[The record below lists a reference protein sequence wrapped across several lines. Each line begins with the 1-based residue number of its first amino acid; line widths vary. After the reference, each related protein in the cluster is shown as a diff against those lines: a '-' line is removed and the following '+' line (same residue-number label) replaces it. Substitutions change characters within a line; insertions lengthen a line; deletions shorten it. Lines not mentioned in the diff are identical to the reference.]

1 VAGGGVF
8 VGKADLRREEM
19 RSFTVGAAPCS
30 AKSELEKGVLECDFE
45 CSRRGSDIR
54 FDEFELVA
62 GDNKDG
68 WTVLCGFVYCGV
80 KRFFG
85 MEEVCKKRNT
95 SKCSM
100 LSREEEVSSR
110 VFFPRNF
117 AVFL

>member
-1 VAGGGVF
+1 
-8 VGKADLRREEM
+8 LW
-19 RSFTVGAAPCS
+19 
-30 AKSELEKGVLECDFE
+30 
-45 CSRRGSDIR
+45 RGSDIR

-62 GDNKDG
+62 GEIKDG

-100 LSREEEVSSR
+100 WFWEEEVPKIKRTLAGVSMTH
-110 VFFPRNF
+110 
-117 AVFL
+117 L